1 MSKLPF
7 AYAHNPMDRA
17 SDGRSDANALSEL
30 VTTARILPVWK
41 QGHLVAEGPR
51 LLTVNFSAVE
61 AVLADSPVYLGKFE
75 GEAWFAADI
84 SGEDEP
90 ALGGEFK
97 LPMEVSAHLPPEES
111 GLMAYARALVLWH
124 RTHQFC
130 GVCGSKTRTSSGGH
144 ARQCTN
150 EDCGHRTFPRT
161 DSAVIT
167 LVTDP
172 SDEHVL
178 MGRQPQWP
186 EGMYSV
192 VAGFLEPGE
201 TLEACVQ
208 REVFEETGIR
218 VTDVTYV
225 ASQPWPFPT
234 SIMLGFE
241 ARALTTEIN
250 LEDDELEDA
259 RWWKRHELD
268 GWGDMFDD
276 APGFKLPGKQSI
288 ARYLLD
294 RWRERPPN
302 PI

>member
-1 MSKLPF
+1 MRKLPF

-17 SDGRSDANALSEL
+17 VDVRRDLDALRALL
-30 VTTARILPVWK
+30 DQARVLPVWK
-41 QGHLVAEGPR
+41 QGHLVSDSPR
-51 LLTVNFSAVE
+51 LVTVSYTQIRAQVVE
-61 AVLADSPVYLGKFE
+61 PPIYLGRFDDTP
-75 GEAWFAADI
+75 WFAADVQ
-84 SGEDEP
+84 SEDP
-90 ALGGEFK
+90 PDLDGEFK
-97 LPMEVSAHLPPEES
+97 LPLEVAAHLPPEES
-111 GLMAYARALVLWH
+111 GLMAYARALVMWH

-130 GVCGSKTRTSSGGH
+130 GVCGSKTEPSSGGH

-150 EDCGHRTFPRT
+150 DECGHRTFPRT
-161 DSAVIT
+161 DSAIIT

-186 EGMYSV
+186 DGMYSV

-201 TLEACVQ
+201 TLEACVE

-218 VTDVTYV
+218 VKDVEYV

-241 ARALTTEIN
+241 ARALNTDIT

-259 RWWKRHELD
+259 RWWRREELE
-268 GWGDMFDD
+268 GWADMYDD
-276 APGFKLPGKQSI
+276 VPGFKLPGKQSI

-294 RWRERPPN
+294 RWRDRPPN
-302 PI
+302 PG